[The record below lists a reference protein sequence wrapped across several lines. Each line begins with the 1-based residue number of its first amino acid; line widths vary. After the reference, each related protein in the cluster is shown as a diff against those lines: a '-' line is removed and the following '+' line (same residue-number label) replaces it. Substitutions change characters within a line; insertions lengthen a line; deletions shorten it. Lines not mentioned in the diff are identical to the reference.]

1 MDILEKIVTKKKIY
15 LENTKQKVSYKTLRS
30 NVEHSFGNRKV
41 ISFIM
46 RSRIMKR
53 YQ

>member
-30 NVEHSFGNRKV
+30 NVEHSFRKQ
-41 ISFIM
+41 
-46 RSRIMKR
+46 KG
-53 YQ
+53 Y